1 MKRAFMVKQNAF
13 IIISKWFS
21 VTKAYLIPNQNTF
34 PSEIKYHVFYDLD
47 FVKLLI
53 AIISSEN
60 LHIYQA
66 NFTGSLSYILIIGKQ
81 PPRGALQ
88 DVYYS
93 VMKLLYI
100 CGPNS

>member
-34 PSEIKYHVFYDLD
+34 TSEIKYHVFYDLD

-60 LHIYQA
+60 
-66 NFTGSLSYILIIGKQ
+66 F
-81 PPRGALQ
+81 
-88 DVYYS
+88 
-93 VMKLLYI
+93 
-100 CGPNS
+100 CE